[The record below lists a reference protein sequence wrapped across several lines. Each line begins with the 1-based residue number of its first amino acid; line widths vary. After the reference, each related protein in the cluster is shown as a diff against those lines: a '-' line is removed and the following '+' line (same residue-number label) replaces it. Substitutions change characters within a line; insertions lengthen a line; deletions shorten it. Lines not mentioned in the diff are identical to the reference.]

1 MVLEVLN
8 KVHHKVKASSHLV
21 GAQEELTLKPRH
33 LPQRHPRAL
42 QVFATRPGALAHKSE
57 MIQNTR

>member
-8 KVHHKVKASSHLV
+8 KVHHKVKARSHLV

-33 LPQRHPRAL
+33 LPQRHPRAGAL
-42 QVFATRPGALAHKSE
+42 AGALAHKSE